1 MAVYEIKSMSVV
13 SLFKVFPIVFA
24 LFGAIIGIFTF
35 FIFPAEVA
43 AGLGFGARILSW
55 LLFIVLYTAIMSV
68 GIAVVVWIY
77 NFIVKKIGS
86 GVVVNLEQQQ
96 IEG

>member
-24 LFGAIIGIFTF
+24 MFGAVIGIFTF
-35 FIFPAEVA
+35 FVFPAEVA

-55 LLFIVLYTAIMSV
+55 LVFVVLYTAIMSV